1 MSPKEYACKMFCSL
15 EHGCLNVHP
24 IFSISYF
31 YTLGLDLCFA
41 FEHIRSLLIQIY
53 FIQSQNELFSALGD
67 NKKC

>member
-41 FEHIRSLLIQIY
+41 FEH
-53 FIQSQNELFSALGD
+53 LFKVKMSCLAL
-67 NKKC
+67 